1 MLMRSNCAN
10 RVRRLTRMLPAGGVV
25 GSLTSADAQT
35 SAPPPAVLAIEN
47 VTVIPMDRERAI
59 AGQTV
64 LVRDGRIVSV
74 DPSARARIPSGA
86 TRVNGAGKY
95 LIPGLADMH
104 AHLFAD
110 WGHLPESLG
119 ADELF
124 VMGVRRAAF
133 QRLRDR
139 DTRRGACRR

>member
-1 MLMRSNCAN
+1 MPMGSNRAN
-10 RVRRLTRMLPAGGVV
+10 RVRRLTRVLAAGVVV
-25 GSLTSADAQT
+25 GSLTSAHAQT
-35 SAPPPAVLAIEN
+35 PAPRPGVLAIEN
-47 VTVIPMDRERAI
+47 DTVIPMDRGRAI

-74 DPSARARIPSGA
+74 EPSARARIPSGA

-110 WGHLPESLG
+110 
-119 ADELF
+119 
-124 VMGVRRAAF
+124 
-133 QRLRDR
+133 
-139 DTRRGACRR
+139 